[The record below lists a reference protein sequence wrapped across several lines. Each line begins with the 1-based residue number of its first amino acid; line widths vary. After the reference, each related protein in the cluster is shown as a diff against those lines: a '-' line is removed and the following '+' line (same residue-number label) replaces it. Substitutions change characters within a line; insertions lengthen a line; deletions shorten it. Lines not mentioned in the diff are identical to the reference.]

1 MWLRSLTNGG
11 GSFPCNTD
19 AIFTVFNNSFNS
31 AMILLFRYACP
42 PQEQPLVPRPHCFLT
57 HELTV
62 LLLIFRRF
70 ACHSQHPQGS
80 WHLRCLVFSWQYCAV
95 VHWNWGLPS
104 MSEPTQITLLSLLF
118 ELSSCARFT
127 RALLLVWDV
136 ARHGLSTPFL
146 KKMFFL
152 FRYSFCH
159 TSYLHPLPFSATT
172 QVITNHT
179 RYTFNYPMRQL
190 YFVCNRCWTYSRH
203 VSTLHEPCWGCYI
216 IESSGWEFWNTQQ
229 REVYILIFFVI
240 VLPFFSHQPGDDQS
254 HEE

>member
-1 MWLRSLTNGG
+1 MP
-11 GSFPCNTD
+11 F
-19 AIFTVFNNSFNS
+19 S
-31 AMILLFRYACP
+31 APTGFMAP
-42 PQEQPLVPRPHCFLT
+42 PLPGVSSAVSCSGTLD
-57 HELTV
+57 
-62 LLLIFRRF
+62 
-70 ACHSQHPQGS
+70 QGS
-80 WHLRCLVFSWQYCAV
+80 LFHRIQDPSNYSVVVVFWTFVMCAIYIYPVIGVRCCK
-95 VHWNWGLPS
+95 
-104 MSEPTQITLLSLLF
+104 T
-118 ELSSCARFT
+118 
-127 RALLLVWDV
+127 WDIHPV
-136 ARHGLSTPFL
+136 L
-146 KKMFFL
+146 KKHDFFFV
-152 FRYSFCH
+152 FRHSFCH
-159 TSYLHPLPFSATT
+159 TSYLYPLPFSATT